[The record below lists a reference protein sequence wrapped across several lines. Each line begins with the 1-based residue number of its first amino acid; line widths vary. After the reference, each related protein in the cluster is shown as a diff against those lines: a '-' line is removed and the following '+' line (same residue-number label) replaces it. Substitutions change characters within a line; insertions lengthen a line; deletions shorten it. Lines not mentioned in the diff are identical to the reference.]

1 MLLQW
6 SIFSRRRKGTSHE
19 IELSAHVLLGH
30 CLVDSKIR
38 IFSARELDQL
48 DKDELS
54 GVHLI
59 NARQLSIRTSTLQG
73 IYLELTLQ

>member
-1 MLLQW
+1 M
-6 SIFSRRRKGTSHE
+6 
-19 IELSAHVLLGH
+19 LLGH

-59 NARQLSIRTSTLQG
+59 NAIQLSIRTSTLQG